1 MLAWAAA
8 KSMKGVWRGKYLS
21 VSTDGYVVSAR
32 IAEEAASMSTG
43 SDAASARIVMAIYG
57 TSICQTTLL

>member
-43 SDAASARIVMAIYG
+43 SDAASARIVMAI
-57 TSICQTTLL
+57 